1 MQRRNEREKPF
12 TFASLALLKAKL
24 YGRELENI
32 AEFCATRIASIASVD
47 WTSEKEV
54 GPMSSPEGR
63 IFSSWK
69 EIAAFLGRGVRT
81 VQRWETTL
89 GLPIRRPNGYGSNVV
104 VASESE
110 LRQWLRQAGPRS
122 PTHQTA
128 TDAAIIQ
135 KIAEKLDAVEQE
147 NQRLQQMLSRME
159 ARFEQIENALD
170 PRFNGN
176 GRSRRAKRPSPY
188 KIQTSS
194 ENGGDSSSGAA

>member
-1 MQRRNEREKPF
+1 
-12 TFASLALLKAKL
+12 
-24 YGRELENI
+24 
-32 AEFCATRIASIASVD
+32 
-47 WTSEKEV
+47 
-54 GPMSSPEGR
+54 MSSPEGR

-147 NQRLQQMLSRME
+147 NQRLQQMLSRMQ
-159 ARFEQIENALD
+159 ARF
-170 PRFNGN
+170 
-176 GRSRRAKRPSPY
+176 
-188 KIQTSS
+188 
-194 ENGGDSSSGAA
+194 